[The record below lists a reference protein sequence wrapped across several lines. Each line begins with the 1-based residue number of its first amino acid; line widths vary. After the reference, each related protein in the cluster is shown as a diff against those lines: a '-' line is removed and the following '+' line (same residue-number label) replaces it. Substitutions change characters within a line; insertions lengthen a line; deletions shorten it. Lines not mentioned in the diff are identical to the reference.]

1 MYRRPAVA
9 ILFLMLAWR
18 AAAEPPRLIPR
29 ELLFGNPT
37 RFSPR
42 LAPDGKS
49 LAWIAPDDKGVLNVW
64 AGALDGSGAKLVTHE
79 RRPLWEFQWSGDGTR
94 VLFPEDGDGDEVTH
108 IFCADVASGNVR
120 DLTPFRGVRAQN
132 VIVSTRKPNEIL
144 VGLNLRDRR
153 LFDMHRVNLETG
165 AVTLEAANPGD
176 VNSWT
181 VDGNFVIRALT
192 AYDANANSVVR
203 VRDSAAAPWRDLLV
217 IPFERATIAGQIA
230 IGSLVAGFAP
240 GGKSLYVASTLHSDT
255 ARLERVD
262 AATGKTL
269 EVIAEDPNADIDEAW
284 PLAYPAVML
293 NPRTGAIEA
302 ARFNYLEPKWRFAG
316 DAIAAEMQRIE
327 RETDGYVKVIDRDIA
342 DRRWLLV
349 SHSPERP
356 DWYYLYERPSKTLTK
371 LFTTKPELLGYTFAK
386 PKPLVIA
393 ARDGMQ
399 LVSYLTLP
407 PGSDGRN
414 LPLIVFPHG
423 GPWERDSMYWNT
435 ELQFYANRGYAVLQ
449 VNYRGSTGLGIK
461 YYNAG
466 NGQLGRGMN
475 EDLYDAVRW
484 AVAQGIADPK
494 RIAMRGDS
502 MGGYATL
509 RAITTHPEM
518 FACAVVGVGPSDVK
532 ALISSFPPYWVA
544 ATNRWIRRI
553 GDVVHDETLNRAIS
567 PLYDAAKIAMPLF
580 VQAGGNDPRVK
591 LEQSDW
597 IVKAVRDAGHPV
609 TYVMYPDEGHG
620 IDRTENAIDLF
631 ARLDP
636 FLAQCLGGRSE
647 PFVKVEGTS
656 AEVR

>member
-1 MYRRPAVA
+1 M
-9 ILFLMLAWR
+9 LFLMLAWR

-29 ELLFGNPT
+29 TLLFGNPT
-37 RFSPR
+37 RFSPH

-49 LAWIAPDDKGVLNVW
+49 LGWVAPDDKGVLNIW

-79 RRPLWEFQWSGDGTR
+79 RRPLWEYQWSGDGTR

-108 IFCADVASGNVR
+108 IFCADVAGGNVR

-132 VIVSTRKPNEIL
+132 LIVSTKKPNEIL
-144 VGLNLRDRR
+144 VGLDLRDRR
-153 LFDMHRVNLETG
+153 LFDMYRINLETG

-176 VNSWT
+176 VSSWT
-181 VDGNFVIRALT
+181 VDENFVIRALT
-192 AYDANANSVVR
+192 AYDAEANTVVR
-203 VRDSAAAPWRDLLV
+203 VRDSATAPWRNLIV
-217 IPFERATIAGQIA
+217 IPFERATIAGQLA
-230 IGSLVAGFAP
+230 GGSLVAGFAP
-240 GGKSLYVASTLHSDT
+240 GGKSLYVASTLHSNT
-255 ARLERVD
+255 ARIERVD

-269 EVIAEDPNADIDEAW
+269 EVIAEDPNADVDTPWASS
-284 PLAYPAVML
+284 PAVIT
-293 NPRTGAIEA
+293 NPRTDAIEA
-302 ARFNYLEPKWRFAG
+302 ARFDYLEPKWRFAG

-327 RETDGYVKVIDRDIA
+327 RETDGYADIVDRDTA
-342 DRRWLLV
+342 DRRWLIA
-349 SHSPERP
+349 SHSAARP
-356 DWYYLYERPSKTLTK
+356 NAYFLYDRPSRTLTK
-371 LFTTKPELLGYTFAK
+371 LFDAKPKLLGYALAK
-386 PKPLVIA
+386 PKPLLIA

-407 PGSDGRN
+407 PGSDGRD

-423 GPWERDSMYWNT
+423 GPWYRDDMFWFP

-494 RIAMRGDS
+494 RIAIIGGS

-509 RAITTHPEM
+509 RAVTTHPEM
-518 FACAVVGVGPSDVK
+518 FACAVSAVGPSDVK

-544 ATNRWIRRI
+544 ATDRWKRRI
-553 GDVVHDETLNRAIS
+553 GDVIHDETLNRSIS
-567 PLYDAAKIAMPLF
+567 PLYDAAKITMPLF
-580 VQAGGNDPRVK
+580 VQGGGNDPRVR

-609 TYVMYPDEGHG
+609 TYVVYPDEGHDV
-620 IDRTENAIDLF
+620 DRMEN
-631 ARLDP
+631 RLDFFGRLDQ
-636 FLAQCLGGRSE
+636 FLGQCLGGRFE